1 MADIDNCHTV
11 DQFQCFEDS
20 TINLQGSILGEDL
33 ECVVVFIISS
43 SKKQWIEVDLSNC
56 GINDDYIHSVCQRL
70 HEPNGA
76 TIKVLHLSNNHIT
89 RRYSSS
95 ISDIAISCKIQKLL
109 VNGNHDIGNGK
120 QFYYMLTN
128 PNTNLTVLHMENVKL
143 SDKDACCLFIAL
155 QCNNTLKELNV
166 TDNDITDR
174 SYAIIAT
181 TLRKNNHLA
190 KLWIWKNPIS
200 GEASKLILQDIKH
213 NSSLEQLGLRYYG
226 ERIQKSIIILQDNIN
241 TIREGHKDLVKL
253 QVHFM

>member
-1 MADIDNCHTV
+1 
-11 DQFQCFEDS
+11 
-20 TINLQGSILGEDL
+20 
-33 ECVVVFIISS
+33 
-43 SKKQWIEVDLSNC
+43 
-56 GINDDYIHSVCQRL
+56 
-70 HEPNGA
+70 
-76 TIKVLHLSNNHIT
+76 
-89 RRYSSS
+89 
-95 ISDIAISCKIQKLL
+95 
-109 VNGNHDIGNGK
+109 
-120 QFYYMLTN
+120 
-128 PNTNLTVLHMENVKL
+128 MENVKL

-226 ERIQKSIIILQDNIN
+226 EKIQKSITILQDNIN